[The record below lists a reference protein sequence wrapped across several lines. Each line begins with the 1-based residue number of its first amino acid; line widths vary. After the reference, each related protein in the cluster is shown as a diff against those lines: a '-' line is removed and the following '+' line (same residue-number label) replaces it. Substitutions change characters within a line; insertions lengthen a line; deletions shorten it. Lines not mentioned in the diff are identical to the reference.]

1 MGAAASASVAPGM
14 TNPYKAQTRNL
25 TEALRLERENP
36 QLAEALKAEALR
48 G

>member
-1 MGAAASASVAPGM
+1 M
-14 TNPYKAQTRNL
+14 TNPYRAQTRNL

-36 QLAEALKAEALR
+36 ELAAALKAEAIK